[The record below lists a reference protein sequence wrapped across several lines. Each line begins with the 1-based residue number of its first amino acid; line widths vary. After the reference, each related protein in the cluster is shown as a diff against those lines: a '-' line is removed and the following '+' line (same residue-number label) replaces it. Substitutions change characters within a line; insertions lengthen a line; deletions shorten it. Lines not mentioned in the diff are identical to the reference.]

1 MRWLAGMF
9 RRELGVSQSRG
20 AAGSPWR
27 LGRERADQRRPLPGS
42 SLTLL
47 PAHLPGWPREHGG
60 HQPGFGAPR
69 PQEPPPAPRPWQA
82 AGSAG
87 DESRSLA
94 SPLAAIAAKLEQRPA
109 NKAPPPRCQKL
120 CISFKCPPGN
130 LPIYS
135 CYLHDKG
142 CSAAFSAACLK
153 KAGKL
158 EEAGGQRSQRGQGS
172 RPGAGEG
179 AAPAAPP
186 LGAGRGGGRKAG
198 SLQPGL
204 SLSSF
209 VLISGSVLSLRS
221 SQRGLFWQGNVPSG
235 VYWEREGGERGR

>member
-1 MRWLAGMF
+1 M
-9 RRELGVSQSRG
+9 
-20 AAGSPWR
+20 
-27 LGRERADQRRPLPGS
+27 
-42 SLTLL
+42 
-47 PAHLPGWPREHGG
+47 

-69 PQEPPPAPRPWQA
+69 PRLPPQPPPAPRPWQA
-82 AGSAG
+82 AGGAG

-158 EEAGGQRSQRGQGS
+158 EEPAGPGHQRG
-172 RPGAGEG
+172 AADG

-186 LGAGRGGGRKAG
+186 LGSGRGGGRKA
-198 SLQPGL
+198 LQTGL
-204 SLSSF
+204 SLSSL
-209 VLISGSVLSLRS
+209 VLISGSVRSLLRS

-235 VYWEREGGERGR
+235 VY